1 MVGAVPAEPATGR
14 PQTTMAH
21 GTALCYKGEQWQS
34 TPCPLPSHR
43 PARAVMVATRTRVHD
58 SRAFLPVR
66 SYIQAGRRGPTRQK
80 DMTMTQD
87 KPQKSVIRQRRAET
101 GEPYSVARRAAAA
114 QPATAEDWD
123 EEYYA
128 DGAASEGSS
137 VEEFKTREAAGQ
149 ESRGLPT
156 VDAQAA
162 DGMPRPG
169 WRQYRTA
176 SFGGV
181 PPVPPMPPVPP
192 APRPP
197 GFPGASRFRGAAR
210 RVSRPAQVPLTEDQA
225 RELGPFLEAARE
237 AADRAGQA
245 AALARELAVRAQQQA
260 ERTQEH
266 AEQAQER
273 ADRAEEW
280 ADEEEQEGSDEAQEQ
295 AEQAQEQAAQAR
307 ERADL
312 AEERAMQAQEWAELA
327 QERADEAREW
337 AGKAQDWP
345 AV

>member
-1 MVGAVPAEPATGR
+1 
-14 PQTTMAH
+14 
-21 GTALCYKGEQWQS
+21 
-34 TPCPLPSHR
+34 
-43 PARAVMVATRTRVHD
+43 
-58 SRAFLPVR
+58 
-66 SYIQAGRRGPTRQK
+66 
-80 DMTMTQD
+80 MTQN
-87 KPQKSVIRQRRAET
+87 KAQKSVIRQRMAET
-101 GEPYSVARRAAAA
+101 GEPYSVARRAVQA
-114 QPATAEDWD
+114 QPATAKDWD

-128 DGAASEGSS
+128 DGAASEGIT
-137 VEEFKTREAAGQ
+137 VDEFKTREAADQ

-162 DGMPRPG
+162 DMTGMPRPG
-169 WRQYRTA
+169 WRHYRTA

-181 PPVPPMPPVPP
+181 PPVPPMPPMPPVPP
-192 APRPP
+192 AAAPP

-210 RVSRPAQVPLTEDQA
+210 RASRPTQVPLTEDQA
-225 RELGPFLEAARE
+225 RELGPFLEAA
-237 AADRAGQA
+237 DRAEQA

-273 ADRAEEW
+273 ADLAEEW

-295 AEQAQEQAAQAR
+295 AEQAQE
-307 ERADL
+307 RADI
-312 AEERAMQAQEWAELA
+312 AEERAMQAQERAELA

-337 AGKAQDWP
+337 ADKAQEWP

>member
-1 MVGAVPAEPATGR
+1 M
-14 PQTTMAH
+14 
-21 GTALCYKGEQWQS
+21 
-34 TPCPLPSHR
+34 
-43 PARAVMVATRTRVHD
+43 
-58 SRAFLPVR
+58 
-66 SYIQAGRRGPTRQK
+66 I
-80 DMTMTQD
+80 MTQN
-87 KPQKSVIRQRRAET
+87 KAQKSVIRQRMAET
-101 GEPYSVARRAAAA
+101 GEPYSVARRAVQA
-114 QPATAEDWD
+114 QPATAKDWD

-128 DGAASEGSS
+128 DGAASEGIT
-137 VEEFKTREAAGQ
+137 VDEFKTREAADQ

-181 PPVPPMPPVPP
+181 PPVPPMPPMPPVPP
-192 APRPP
+192 APAPP

-210 RVSRPAQVPLTEDQA
+210 RASRPTQVPLTEDQA

-237 AADRAGQA
+237 AADRAEQA

-260 ERTQEH
+260 ERTQE
-266 AEQAQER
+266 R
-273 ADRAEEW
+273 ADLAEEW

-295 AEQAQEQAAQAR
+295 AEQAQE
-307 ERADL
+307 RADL

-327 QERADEAREW
+327 RERADEAREW
-337 AGKAQDWP
+337 ADKAQEWP

>member
-1 MVGAVPAEPATGR
+1 
-14 PQTTMAH
+14 
-21 GTALCYKGEQWQS
+21 
-34 TPCPLPSHR
+34 
-43 PARAVMVATRTRVHD
+43 
-58 SRAFLPVR
+58 
-66 SYIQAGRRGPTRQK
+66 
-80 DMTMTQD
+80 MTQN
-87 KPQKSVIRQRRAET
+87 KAQKSVIRQRMAET
-101 GEPYSVARRAAAA
+101 GEPYSVARRAVQA
-114 QPATAEDWD
+114 QPATAKDWD

-128 DGAASEGSS
+128 DGAASEGIT
-137 VEEFKTREAAGQ
+137 VDEFKTREAADQ

-162 DGMPRPG
+162 DMTGMPRPG

-181 PPVPPMPPVPP
+181 PPVPPMPPMPPMPPVPP
-192 APRPP
+192 AAAPP

-210 RVSRPAQVPLTEDQA
+210 RASRPTQVPLTEDQA

-237 AADRAGQA
+237 AADRAEQA

-273 ADRAEEW
+273 ADLAEEW

-295 AEQAQEQAAQAR
+295 AEQAQE
-307 ERADL
+307 RADI
-312 AEERAMQAQEWAELA
+312 AEERAMQAQERAELA

-337 AGKAQDWP
+337 ADEAQEWP